1 MTPRPT
7 VCLSVCSRSLKSV
20 RSKVWEA
27 RVTRPL
33 FSCSRYAVN
42 LERLLLRL
50 WERYQRGEK
59 PDHLT
64 DW

>member
-1 MTPRPT
+1 MTPILTGR
-7 VCLSVCSRSLKSV
+7 VCAASLKSI

-27 RVTRPL
+27 RMARPL

-42 LERLLLRL
+42 LERLLLKL
-50 WERYQRGEK
+50 WERHQRGEK